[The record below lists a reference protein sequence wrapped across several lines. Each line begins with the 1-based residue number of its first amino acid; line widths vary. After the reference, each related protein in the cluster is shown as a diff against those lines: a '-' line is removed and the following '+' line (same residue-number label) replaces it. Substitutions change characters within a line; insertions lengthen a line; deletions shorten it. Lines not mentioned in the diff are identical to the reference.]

1 MKIIPKFQ
9 KGGGFESLFT
19 TYVPV
24 QAPQQTRSA
33 QTSQSER
40 SSRQDS
46 DDDDRGKLTEKDFY
60 AMLKNIDGLP
70 NEMQS
75 IVSHLIDTLSINKI
89 AGIELSDLST
99 TYLQSL
105 YKIRQAVNNKKQY
118 DDAQKRAI
126 ETGAISEP
134 AITVDG
140 KLVIQDEEGR
150 IRQVSLRDFMSN
162 KDQYKAALT
171 VSNLLNLRAYS
182 PSFANDFSVFD
193 TVNSSIGYQSFQK
206 LVKEAVHT
214 LGSTQV
220 SREGIFSNEGQA
232 SKGLALLQTLKEQ
245 GQIQPGTSTTSEGL
259 YKYKIIDKNQ
269 KRQIDEL
276 TSYISAL
283 LPENAKIWAALKLG
297 TSDKEKA
304 TASLITTYLS
314 SGENTTNEV
323 LIEPKSTD
331 KGTTGGSKS
340 GSKASTDEPD
350 MTFLTA
356 LQNGYGGSY
365 ERRKYNP
372 GGNGAFYVTG
382 SYYGA
387 FLNQKGDVISDVTLQ
402 GLLTQTGLAGITNPN
417 SITFGDN
424 LIKAN
429 QLPLIAVQNTGGVYT
444 ILPCKR
450 NGTQVTPDFELMGA
464 YDTLVQE
471 VNNELGSTATFEQRE
486 EALQR
491 KIQQHPELRE
501 LLDVSGKLDYNK
513 FCAFVVVDGLAS
525 DLNFTFK
532 SKDGKDISESP
543 NPLIQR
549 TDDGADQKYFDS
561 VTQEKLN
568 DGLFKNVFGL
578 GINEDTLYKST
589 VFIPINTNNRLSGVL
604 FSGQKLKDST
614 ALGLE
619 QEYQTSL
626 GAQELNSSNPLLLWQ

>member
-1 MKIIPKFQ
+1 M
-9 KGGGFESLFT
+9 
-19 TYVPV
+19 
-24 QAPQQTRSA
+24 
-33 QTSQSER
+33 
-40 SSRQDS
+40 
-46 DDDDRGKLTEKDFY
+46 
-60 AMLKNIDGLP
+60 
-70 NEMQS
+70 
-75 IVSHLIDTLSINKI
+75 
-89 AGIELSDLST
+89 
-99 TYLQSL
+99 
-105 YKIRQAVNNKKQY
+105 
-118 DDAQKRAI
+118 
-126 ETGAISEP
+126 
-134 AITVDG
+134 
-140 KLVIQDEEGR
+140 
-150 IRQVSLRDFMSN
+150 
-162 KDQYKAALT
+162 
-171 VSNLLNLRAYS
+171 
-182 PSFANDFSVFD
+182 
-193 TVNSSIGYQSFQK
+193 
-206 LVKEAVHT
+206 
-214 LGSTQV
+214 
-220 SREGIFSNEGQA
+220 FSNEGQA
-232 SKGLALLQTLKEQ
+232 SKGLALLQTLKDQ
-245 GQIQPGTSTTSEGL
+245 DQIQPGTSITSEGL

-269 KRQIDEL
+269 KRQIDQL

-283 LPENAKIWAALKLG
+283 LPENAKVWAALKLG
-297 TSDKEKA
+297 TSDREKA

-314 SGENTTNEV
+314 SGENTINEI
-323 LIEPKSTD
+323 LIEPK
-331 KGTTGGSKS
+331 KGTTGESKS
-340 GSKASTDEPD
+340 GSKDSTDEPK

-382 SYYGA
+382 SSYGA

-424 LIKAN
+424 LIKSN
-429 QLPLIAVQNTGGVYT
+429 QLPLIAIQNTGGVYA

-491 KIQQHPELRE
+491 KIQQHPELKE
-501 LLDVSGKLDYNK
+501 LIDVSGKLDYNK
-513 FCAFVVVDGLAS
+513 FCAFVIVDGLAS

-532 SKDGKDISESP
+532 SRDGKDISDSP
-543 NPLIQR
+543 NPLIQE
-549 TDDGADQKYFDS
+549 TDDEADQKYFDS

-568 DGLFKNVFGL
+568 DGLFKNVFGS
-578 GINEDTLYKST
+578 GINKDILYKST

-626 GAQELNSSNPLLLWQ
+626 GGQELNSSNPLLLWQ

>member
-9 KGGGFESLFT
+9 GGGGFESLFT

-24 QAPQQTRSA
+24 QAPQQTRSV

-46 DDDDRGKLTEKDFY
+46 DDDKGKFTEKDFFS
-60 AMLKNIDGLP
+60 MLKDIDGLP

-75 IVSHLIDTLSINKI
+75 IVSNLIDTLSINKLT
-89 AGIELSDLST
+89 GIELQDLSI

-105 YKIRQAVNNKKQY
+105 SKIRQAAGNKKQY

-126 ETGAISEP
+126 ENGSMAEP
-134 AITVDG
+134 AITIDG
-140 KLVIQDEEGR
+140 RLIVQDKDGSIQK
-150 IRQVSLRDFMSN
+150 VSLNDFINN
-162 KDQYKAALT
+162 KDQYETVLT
-171 VSNLLNLRAYS
+171 VSNLLNLRAFS
-182 PSFANDFSVFD
+182 PSFINDFSVFD
-193 TVNSSIGYQSFQK
+193 TVNNSIGYQSFQK

-245 GQIQPGTSTTSEGL
+245 DQIQPGTSITSEEL

-269 KRQIDEL
+269 KRQIDQL

-283 LPENAKIWAALKLG
+283 LPENAKVWAALKLG
-297 TSDKEKA
+297 TSDREKA

-314 SGENTTNEV
+314 SGESTTNEI
-323 LIEPKSTD
+323 LIEPK
-331 KGTTGGSKS
+331 KGTTGESKS
-340 GSKASTDEPD
+340 ESKASADEPK

-382 SYYGA
+382 SSYGA

-429 QLPLIAVQNTGGVYT
+429 QLSLIAVQNTGGVYA

-491 KIQQHPELRE
+491 KIQQHPELKE

-513 FCAFVVVDGLAS
+513 FCAFVIVDGLAS

-532 SKDGKDISESP
+532 SKDGRDISESP
-543 NPLIQR
+543 NPLIQK
-549 TDDGADQKYFDS
+549 TDDETDQKYFDS

-578 GINEDTLYKST
+578 GINEDILYKST

-604 FSGQKLKDST
+604 FSGQQLKDST

>member
-9 KGGGFESLFT
+9 GGGGFESLFT

-24 QAPQQTRSA
+24 QAPQQTRSV

-46 DDDDRGKLTEKDFY
+46 DDDKGKLTEKDFY

-75 IVSHLIDTLSINKI
+75 IISNLIDTLSINKI
-89 AGIELSDLST
+89 AGMELSDLST
-99 TYLQSL
+99 TYLQNL

-118 DDAQKRAI
+118 DEAQKRAI
-126 ETGAISEP
+126 ETGAMSEP

-140 KLVIQDEEGR
+140 KLVIQDKEGH
-150 IRQVSLRDFMSN
+150 IRQVSLGDFMSN
-162 KDQYKAALT
+162 RDQYKTVLT

-182 PSFANDFSVFD
+182 PSFKNDFSIFD

-245 GQIQPGTSTTSEGL
+245 DQIQPGTSITSEGL

-269 KRQIDEL
+269 KKQIDEL

-283 LPENAKIWAALKLG
+283 LPENAKVWAALKLG
-297 TSDKEKA
+297 TSDREKA

-314 SGENTTNEV
+314 SGESTTNEI
-323 LIEPKSTD
+323 LIEPK
-331 KGTTGGSKS
+331 KGTTGESKS
-340 GSKASTDEPD
+340 ESKASADEPK

-382 SYYGA
+382 SSYGA

-402 GLLTQTGLAGITNPN
+402 GLLTQTGLAGITNLN

-424 LIKAN
+424 LIKSN
-429 QLPLIAVQNTGGVYT
+429 QLPLIAIQNTGGVYA

-491 KIQQHPELRE
+491 KIQQHPELKE

-513 FCAFVVVDGLAS
+513 FCAFIIVDGLAS

-532 SKDGKDISESP
+532 SKDGRDISDSP
-543 NPLIQR
+543 NPLIQE
-549 TDDGADQKYFDS
+549 TDDETDQKYFDS

-578 GINEDTLYKST
+578 GINEDILYKST

-614 ALGLE
+614 ALGLQ

-626 GAQELNSSNPLLLWQ
+626 GRQELNSSNPLLLWQ

>member
-9 KGGGFESLFT
+9 NGGGLESLFT

-24 QAPQQTRSA
+24 QDSQPSRSVQAPQY
-33 QTSQSER
+33 EG
-40 SSRQDS
+40 SSRQESNDS
-46 DDDDRGKLTEKDFY
+46 KSKLTEKDFY
-60 AMLKNIDGLP
+60 TMLEKIDGLP

-75 IVSHLIDTLSINKI
+75 IVTDLLDTLNINKI
-89 AGIELSDLST
+89 AGMELQDLST
-99 TYLQSL
+99 TYIKNL
-105 YKIRQAVNNKKQY
+105 YKIRLAVNNKKQY
-118 DDAQKRAI
+118 D
-126 ETGAISEP
+126 ETYKKAVEQGTLSEP

-140 KLVIQDEEGR
+140 KLVIQDKEGR
-150 IRQVSLRDFMSN
+150 IRQVSLGDFMSN
-162 KDQYKAALT
+162 RDQYETVLT
-171 VSNLLNLRAYS
+171 VSNLLNLRAYN
-182 PSFANDFSVFD
+182 PSFANDFSIFD

-245 GQIQPGTSTTSEGL
+245 DQIQPGTSVTSEGL

-283 LPENAKIWAALKLG
+283 LPENAKVWAALKLG
-297 TSDKEKA
+297 TSDREKA

-314 SGENTTNEV
+314 SGENTTNEI
-323 LIEPKSTD
+323 LIEPKSID

-340 GSKASTDEPD
+340 GSKSSTDEPD

-382 SYYGA
+382 SSYGA

-429 QLPLIAVQNTGGVYT
+429 QTPLIAVQNTGGVRA

-450 NGTQVTPDFELMGA
+450 YGNQVIPDFELMEK
-464 YDTLVQE
+464 YDDLVQE
-471 VNNELGSTATFEQRE
+471 VNNELGSTASFEQRE
-486 EALQR
+486 EALER
-491 KIQQHPELRE
+491 KIQQQPELRE
-501 LLDVSGKLDYNK
+501 LLNVSGKLDYNK
-513 FCAFVVVDGLAS
+513 FCAFIIVDGLAS

-532 SKDGKDISESP
+532 SRNGQDISESI
-543 NPLIQR
+543 NPLIQE
-549 TDDGADQKYFDS
+549 TDDKIDQQYFNT
-561 VTQEKLN
+561 VTQQELN
-568 DGLFKNVFGL
+568 DSLFKDIFGTGL
-578 GINEDTLYKST
+578 NEDKLYKSAI
-589 VFIPINTNNRLSGVL
+589 FIPINTNNRLSGVL

>member
-9 KGGGFESLFT
+9 GGGGFESLFT

-24 QAPQQTRSA
+24 QAPQQTRSV

-46 DDDDRGKLTEKDFY
+46 DDDKGKFTEKDFFS
-60 AMLKNIDGLP
+60 MLKDIDGLP

-75 IVSHLIDTLSINKI
+75 IVSNLIDTLSINKLT
-89 AGIELSDLST
+89 GIELQDLSI

-105 YKIRQAVNNKKQY
+105 SKIRQAAGNKKQY

-126 ETGAISEP
+126 ENGSMAEP
-134 AITVDG
+134 AITIDG
-140 KLVIQDEEGR
+140 RLIVQDKDGSIQK
-150 IRQVSLRDFMSN
+150 VSLNDFINN
-162 KDQYKAALT
+162 KDQYETVLT
-171 VSNLLNLRAYS
+171 VSNLLNLRAFS
-182 PSFANDFSVFD
+182 PSFINDFSVFD
-193 TVNSSIGYQSFQK
+193 TVNNSIGYQSFQK

-245 GQIQPGTSTTSEGL
+245 DQIQPGTSITSEEL

-269 KRQIDEL
+269 KRQIDQL

-283 LPENAKIWAALKLG
+283 LPENAKVWAALKLG
-297 TSDKEKA
+297 TSDREKA

-314 SGENTTNEV
+314 SGESTTNEI
-323 LIEPKSTD
+323 LIEPK
-331 KGTTGGSKS
+331 KGTTGESKS
-340 GSKASTDEPD
+340 ESKASADEPK

-382 SYYGA
+382 SSYGA

-402 GLLTQTGLAGITNPN
+402 GLLIQTGLAGITNLN

-424 LIKAN
+424 LIKSN
-429 QLPLIAVQNTGGVYT
+429 QLPLIAIQNTGGVYA

-491 KIQQHPELRE
+491 KIQQHPELKE

-513 FCAFVVVDGLAS
+513 FCAFVIVDGLAS

-532 SKDGKDISESP
+532 SKDGRDISESP
-543 NPLIQR
+543 NPLIQK
-549 TDDGADQKYFDS
+549 TDDETDQKYFDS

-578 GINEDTLYKST
+578 GINEDILYKST

-604 FSGQKLKDST
+604 FSGQQLKDST

>member
-9 KGGGFESLFT
+9 GGGGFESLFT

-24 QAPQQTRSA
+24 QAPQQTRSV

-46 DDDDRGKLTEKDFY
+46 DDDKGKFTEKDFFS
-60 AMLKNIDGLP
+60 MLKDIDGLP

-75 IVSHLIDTLSINKI
+75 IVSNLIDTLSINKLT
-89 AGIELSDLST
+89 GIELQDLSI

-105 YKIRQAVNNKKQY
+105 SKIRQAAGNKKQY

-126 ETGAISEP
+126 ENGSMAEP
-134 AITVDG
+134 AITIDG
-140 KLVIQDEEGR
+140 RLIVQDKDGSIQK
-150 IRQVSLRDFMSN
+150 VSLNDFINN
-162 KDQYKAALT
+162 KDQYETVLT
-171 VSNLLNLRAYS
+171 VSNLLNLRAFS
-182 PSFANDFSVFD
+182 PSFINDFSVFD
-193 TVNSSIGYQSFQK
+193 TVNNSIGYQSFQK
-206 LVKEAVHT
+206 LVKEAVST

-245 GQIQPGTSTTSEGL
+245 DQIQPGTSVTSEGL

-269 KRQIDEL
+269 KRQIDQL

-283 LPENAKIWAALKLG
+283 LPENAKVWAALKLG
-297 TSDKEKA
+297 TSDREKA

-314 SGENTTNEV
+314 SGESTTNEI
-323 LIEPKSTD
+323 LIEPK
-331 KGTTGGSKS
+331 KGTTGESKS
-340 GSKASTDEPD
+340 ESKASADEPK

-382 SYYGA
+382 SSYGA

-402 GLLTQTGLAGITNPN
+402 GLLTQTGLAGITNLN

-424 LIKAN
+424 LIKSN
-429 QLPLIAVQNTGGVYT
+429 QLPLIAIQNTGGVYA

-491 KIQQHPELRE
+491 KIQQHPELKE

-513 FCAFVVVDGLAS
+513 FCAFVIVDGLAS

-532 SKDGKDISESP
+532 SKDGRDISESP
-543 NPLIQR
+543 NPLIQK
-549 TDDGADQKYFDS
+549 TDDETDQKYFDS

-578 GINEDTLYKST
+578 GINEDILYKST

-604 FSGQKLKDST
+604 FSGQQLKDST

>member
-9 KGGGFESLFT
+9 GGGGFESLFT

-24 QAPQQTRSA
+24 QAPQQTRSV

-46 DDDDRGKLTEKDFY
+46 DDDKGKLTEKDFY
-60 AMLKNIDGLP
+60 DMLKNIDGLP

-75 IVSHLIDTLSINKI
+75 IISNLIDTLSINKI
-89 AGIELSDLST
+89 TGMELSDLST

-118 DDAQKRAI
+118 DEAQKRAI

-140 KLVIQDEEGR
+140 KLVIQDKEGH
-150 IRQVSLRDFMSN
+150 IRQVSLGDFMSN
-162 KDQYKAALT
+162 RNQYKTVLT

-182 PSFANDFSVFD
+182 PSFANDFSIFD
-193 TVNSSIGYQSFQK
+193 TINSSIGYQSFQK

-232 SKGLALLQTLKEQ
+232 QKGLALLQTLKEQ
-245 GQIQPGTSTTSEGL
+245 DQIQSGISITSEGL
-259 YKYKIIDKNQ
+259 YKYKIINKNQ

-283 LPENAKIWAALKLG
+283 LPENAKVWAALKLG
-297 TSDKEKA
+297 TSDREKA

-314 SGENTTNEV
+314 SGESTTNEI
-323 LIEPKSTD
+323 LIEPK
-331 KGTTGGSKS
+331 KGTTGESKS
-340 GSKASTDEPD
+340 ESKASADEPK

-382 SYYGA
+382 SSYGA

-450 NGTQVTPDFELMGA
+450 NGTQVTPDFELMRA
-464 YDTLVQE
+464 DDTLVQE
-471 VNNELGSTATFEQRE
+471 VNKEIGSTGTFEQRE

-491 KIQQHPELRE
+491 KIQQHPELKE

>member
-1 MKIIPKFQ
+1 
-9 KGGGFESLFT
+9 
-19 TYVPV
+19 
-24 QAPQQTRSA
+24 
-33 QTSQSER
+33 
-40 SSRQDS
+40 
-46 DDDDRGKLTEKDFY
+46 
-60 AMLKNIDGLP
+60 MLKDIDGLP

-75 IVSHLIDTLSINKI
+75 IVSNLIDTLSINKI

-105 YKIRQAVNNKKQY
+105 YRIRQAVDNKKQY
-118 DDAQKRAI
+118 DEAQKRAI
-126 ETGAISEP
+126 EAGAMSEP

-140 KLVIQDEEGR
+140 KLVIQDKEGR
-150 IRQVSLRDFMSN
+150 IRQVSLGDFMSN
-162 KDQYKAALT
+162 RDQYETVLT
-171 VSNLLNLRAYS
+171 VSNLLNLRAYN
-182 PSFANDFSVFD
+182 PSFANDFSIFD

-245 GQIQPGTSTTSEGL
+245 DQIQPGTSVTSEGL

-283 LPENAKIWAALKLG
+283 LPENAKVWAALKLG
-297 TSDKEKA
+297 TSDREKA

-314 SGENTTNEV
+314 SGENTTNEI
-323 LIEPKSTD
+323 LIEPKSID

-340 GSKASTDEPD
+340 GSKSSTDEPD

-382 SYYGA
+382 SSYGA
-387 FLNQKGDVISDVTLQ
+387 FLNQKGDIISDVTLQ

-424 LIKAN
+424 LIKPN
-429 QLPLIAVQNTGGVYT
+429 QLPLIAIQNTGGVYT

-491 KIQQHPELRE
+491 KIQQHPELKE
-501 LLDVSGKLDYNK
+501 LLDVSGKLDYNNS
-513 FCAFVVVDGLAS
+513 VHSLLWT
-525 DLNFTFK
+525 DL
-532 SKDGKDISESP
+532 
-543 NPLIQR
+543 PLILILLLSLRMAEIFRRVQI
-549 TDDGADQKYFDS
+549 
-561 VTQEKLN
+561 L
-568 DGLFKNVFGL
+568 
-578 GINEDTLYKST
+578 LYRRQMMRLIKST
-589 VFIPINTNNRLSGVL
+589 LI
-604 FSGQKLKDST
+604 
-614 ALGLE
+614 
-619 QEYQTSL
+619 
-626 GAQELNSSNPLLLWQ
+626 LLHRRS

>member
-9 KGGGFESLFT
+9 GGGGFESLFT

-24 QAPQQTRSA
+24 QAPQQTRSV

-46 DDDDRGKLTEKDFY
+46 DDDKGKFTEKDFFS
-60 AMLKNIDGLP
+60 MLKDIDGLP

-75 IVSHLIDTLSINKI
+75 IVSNLIDTLSINNLT
-89 AGIELSDLST
+89 GIELQDLSI

-105 YKIRQAVNNKKQY
+105 SKIRQAAGNKKQY

-126 ETGAISEP
+126 ENGSMAEP
-134 AITVDG
+134 AITIDG
-140 KLVIQDEEGR
+140 RLIVQDKDGSIQK
-150 IRQVSLRDFMSN
+150 VSLNDFINN
-162 KDQYKAALT
+162 KDQYETVLT
-171 VSNLLNLRAYS
+171 VSNLLNLRAFS
-182 PSFANDFSVFD
+182 PSFINDFSVFD
-193 TVNSSIGYQSFQK
+193 TVNNSIGYQSFQK

-245 GQIQPGTSTTSEGL
+245 DQIQPGTSITSEGL

-269 KRQIDEL
+269 KRQIDQL

-283 LPENAKIWAALKLG
+283 LPENAKVWAALKLG
-297 TSDKEKA
+297 TSDREKA

-314 SGENTTNEV
+314 SGESTTNEI
-323 LIEPKSTD
+323 LIEPK
-331 KGTTGGSKS
+331 KGTTGESKS
-340 GSKASTDEPD
+340 ESKASADEPK

-382 SYYGA
+382 SSYGA

-402 GLLTQTGLAGITNPN
+402 GLLTQTGLAGITNLN

-424 LIKAN
+424 LIKSN
-429 QLPLIAVQNTGGVYT
+429 QLPLIAIQNTGGVYA

-491 KIQQHPELRE
+491 KIQQHPELKE

-513 FCAFVVVDGLAS
+513 FCAFVIVDGLAS

-532 SKDGKDISESP
+532 SKDGRDISESP
-543 NPLIQR
+543 NPLIQK
-549 TDDGADQKYFDS
+549 TDDETDQKYFDS

-578 GINEDTLYKST
+578 GINEDILYKSM

>member
-9 KGGGFESLFT
+9 GGGGFESLFT

-24 QAPQQTRSA
+24 QAPQQTRSV

-46 DDDDRGKLTEKDFY
+46 DDDKGKLTEKDFY

-75 IVSHLIDTLSINKI
+75 IVSNLIDTLSINKI

-105 YKIRQAVNNKKQY
+105 YRIRQAVNNKKQY
-118 DDAQKRAI
+118 DEAQKRAI
-126 ETGAISEP
+126 ETGAMSEP

-140 KLVIQDEEGR
+140 KLVTQDKEGR
-150 IRQVSLRDFMSN
+150 IRQVSLGDFMN
-162 KDQYKAALT
+162 NRDQYETVLT
-171 VSNLLNLRAYS
+171 VSNLLNLRAYN
-182 PSFANDFSVFD
+182 PSFANDFSIFD

-206 LVKEAVHT
+206 LIKEAVHT

-232 SKGLALLQTLKEQ
+232 SKGLAILQTLKEQ
-245 GQIQPGTSTTSEGL
+245 DQIQPGTSITSEGL

-269 KRQIDEL
+269 KRQIDQL

-283 LPENAKIWAALKLG
+283 LPENAKVWAALKLG
-297 TSDKEKA
+297 TSDREKA

-314 SGENTTNEV
+314 SGESTTNEI
-323 LIEPKSTD
+323 LIEPK
-331 KGTTGGSKS
+331 KGTTGESKS
-340 GSKASTDEPD
+340 ESKASADEPK

-382 SYYGA
+382 SSYGA

-402 GLLTQTGLAGITNPN
+402 GLLTQTGLAGITNLN

-424 LIKAN
+424 LIKSN
-429 QLPLIAVQNTGGVYT
+429 QLPLIAIQNTGGVYA

-491 KIQQHPELRE
+491 KIQQHPELKE

-513 FCAFVVVDGLAS
+513 FCAFVIVDGLAS

-532 SKDGKDISESP
+532 SKDGRDISESP
-543 NPLIQR
+543 NPLIQK
-549 TDDGADQKYFDS
+549 TDDETDQKYFDS

-578 GINEDTLYKST
+578 GINEDILYKST

-604 FSGQKLKDST
+604 FSGQQLKDST

>member
-9 KGGGFESLFT
+9 GGGGFESLFT

-24 QAPQQTRSA
+24 QAPQQTRSV

-46 DDDDRGKLTEKDFY
+46 DDDKGKFTEKDFFS
-60 AMLKNIDGLP
+60 MLKDIDGLP

-75 IVSHLIDTLSINKI
+75 IVSNLIDTLSINKLT
-89 AGIELSDLST
+89 GIELQDLSI

-105 YKIRQAVNNKKQY
+105 SKIRQAAGNKKQY

-126 ETGAISEP
+126 ENGSMAEP
-134 AITVDG
+134 AITIDG
-140 KLVIQDEEGR
+140 RLIVQDKDGSIQK
-150 IRQVSLRDFMSN
+150 VSLNDFINN
-162 KDQYKAALT
+162 KDQYETVLT
-171 VSNLLNLRAYS
+171 VSNLLNLRAFS
-182 PSFANDFSVFD
+182 PSFINDFSVFD
-193 TVNSSIGYQSFQK
+193 TVNNSIGYQSFQK

-245 GQIQPGTSTTSEGL
+245 DQIQPGTSITSEEL

-269 KRQIDEL
+269 KRQIDQL

-283 LPENAKIWAALKLG
+283 LPENAKVWAALKLG
-297 TSDKEKA
+297 TSDREKA

-314 SGENTTNEV
+314 SGESTTNEI
-323 LIEPKSTD
+323 LIEPK
-331 KGTTGGSKS
+331 KGTTGESKS
-340 GSKASTDEPD
+340 ESKASADEPK

-382 SYYGA
+382 SSYGA

-402 GLLTQTGLAGITNPN
+402 GLLTQTGLAGITNLN

-424 LIKAN
+424 LIKSN
-429 QLPLIAVQNTGGVYT
+429 QLPLIAIQNTGGVYA

-491 KIQQHPELRE
+491 KIQQHPELKE

-513 FCAFVVVDGLAS
+513 FCAFVIVDGLAS

-532 SKDGKDISESP
+532 SKDGRDISESP
-543 NPLIQR
+543 NPLIQK
-549 TDDGADQKYFDS
+549 TDDETDQKYFDS

-578 GINEDTLYKST
+578 GINEDILYKST

-604 FSGQKLKDST
+604 FSGQQLKDST

>member
-9 KGGGFESLFT
+9 GGGGFESLFT

-24 QAPQQTRSA
+24 QAPQQTRSV

-46 DDDDRGKLTEKDFY
+46 DDDKGKFTEKDFFS
-60 AMLKNIDGLP
+60 MLKDIDGLP

-75 IVSHLIDTLSINKI
+75 IVSNLIDTLSINKLT
-89 AGIELSDLST
+89 GIELQDLSI

-105 YKIRQAVNNKKQY
+105 SKIRQAAGNKKQY

-126 ETGAISEP
+126 ENGSMAEP
-134 AITVDG
+134 AITIDG
-140 KLVIQDEEGR
+140 RLIVQDKDGSIQK
-150 IRQVSLRDFMSN
+150 VSLNDFINN
-162 KDQYKAALT
+162 KDQYETVLT
-171 VSNLLNLRAYS
+171 VSNLLNLRAFS
-182 PSFANDFSVFD
+182 PSFINDFSVFD
-193 TVNSSIGYQSFQK
+193 TVNNSIGYQSFQK
-206 LVKEAVHT
+206 LVKEAVST

-245 GQIQPGTSTTSEGL
+245 DQIQPGTSITSEGL

-269 KRQIDEL
+269 KRQIDQL

-283 LPENAKIWAALKLG
+283 LPENAKVWAALKLG
-297 TSDKEKA
+297 TSDREKA

-314 SGENTTNEV
+314 SGESTTNEI
-323 LIEPKSTD
+323 LIEPK
-331 KGTTGGSKS
+331 KGTTGESKS
-340 GSKASTDEPD
+340 ESKASADEPK

-382 SYYGA
+382 SSYGA

-424 LIKAN
+424 LIKSN
-429 QLPLIAVQNTGGVYT
+429 QLPLIAIQNTGGVYA

-491 KIQQHPELRE
+491 KIQQHPELKE

-513 FCAFVVVDGLAS
+513 FCAFVIVDGLAS

-532 SKDGKDISESP
+532 SKDGRDISESP
-543 NPLIQR
+543 NPLIQK
-549 TDDGADQKYFDS
+549 TDDETDQKYFDS

-578 GINEDTLYKST
+578 GINEDILYKST

-604 FSGQKLKDST
+604 FSGQQLKDS
-614 ALGLE
+614 AAIGLE

>member
-9 KGGGFESLFT
+9 GGGGFESLFT

-24 QAPQQTRSA
+24 QAPQQTRSV

-46 DDDDRGKLTEKDFY
+46 DDDKGKFTEKDFFS
-60 AMLKNIDGLP
+60 MLKDIDGLP

-75 IVSHLIDTLSINKI
+75 IVSNLIDTLSINKLT
-89 AGIELSDLST
+89 GIELQDLSI

-105 YKIRQAVNNKKQY
+105 SKIRQAAGNKKQY

-126 ETGAISEP
+126 ENGSMAEP
-134 AITVDG
+134 AITIDG
-140 KLVIQDEEGR
+140 RLIVQDKDGSIQK
-150 IRQVSLRDFMSN
+150 VSLNDFINN
-162 KDQYKAALT
+162 KDQYETVLT
-171 VSNLLNLRAYS
+171 VSNLLNLRAFS
-182 PSFANDFSVFD
+182 PSFINDFSVFD
-193 TVNSSIGYQSFQK
+193 TVNNSIGYQSFQK

-245 GQIQPGTSTTSEGL
+245 DQIQPGTSITSEGL

-269 KRQIDEL
+269 KRQIDQL

-283 LPENAKIWAALKLG
+283 LPENAKVWAALKLG
-297 TSDKEKA
+297 TSDREKA

-314 SGENTTNEV
+314 SGESTTNEI
-323 LIEPKSTD
+323 LIEPK
-331 KGTTGGSKS
+331 KGTTGESKS
-340 GSKASTDEPD
+340 ESKASADEPK

-382 SYYGA
+382 SSYGA

-402 GLLTQTGLAGITNPN
+402 GLLTQTGLAGITNLN

-424 LIKAN
+424 LIKSN
-429 QLPLIAVQNTGGVYT
+429 QLPLIAIQNTGGVYA

-491 KIQQHPELRE
+491 KIQQHPELKE

-513 FCAFVVVDGLAS
+513 FCAFVIVDGLAS

-532 SKDGKDISESP
+532 SKDGRDISESP
-543 NPLIQR
+543 NPLIQK
-549 TDDGADQKYFDS
+549 TDDETDQKYFDS

-626 GAQELNSSNPLLLWQ
+626 GTQELNSSNPLLLWQ

>member
-9 KGGGFESLFT
+9 GGGGFESLFT

-46 DDDDRGKLTEKDFY
+46 DDDKGKFTEKDFFS
-60 AMLKNIDGLP
+60 MLKDIDGLP

-75 IVSHLIDTLSINKI
+75 IVSNLIDTLSINKLT
-89 AGIELSDLST
+89 GIELQDLSI

-105 YKIRQAVNNKKQY
+105 SKIRQAAGNKKQY

-126 ETGAISEP
+126 ENGSMAEP
-134 AITVDG
+134 AITIDG
-140 KLVIQDEEGR
+140 RLIVQDKDGSIQK
-150 IRQVSLRDFMSN
+150 VSLNDFINN
-162 KDQYKAALT
+162 KDQYETVLT
-171 VSNLLNLRAYS
+171 VSNLLNLRAFS
-182 PSFANDFSVFD
+182 PSFINDFSVFD
-193 TVNSSIGYQSFQK
+193 TVNNSIGYQSFQK

-245 GQIQPGTSTTSEGL
+245 DQIQPGTSVTSEGL

-269 KRQIDEL
+269 KRQIDQL

-283 LPENAKIWAALKLG
+283 LPENAKVWAALKLG
-297 TSDKEKA
+297 TSDREKA

-314 SGENTTNEV
+314 SGESTTNEI
-323 LIEPKSTD
+323 LIEPK
-331 KGTTGGSKS
+331 KGTTGESKS
-340 GSKASTDEPD
+340 ESKASADEPK

-382 SYYGA
+382 SSYGA

-424 LIKAN
+424 LIKSN
-429 QLPLIAVQNTGGVYT
+429 QLPLIAIQNTGGVYA

-491 KIQQHPELRE
+491 KIQQHPELKE

-513 FCAFVVVDGLAS
+513 FCAFVIVDGLAS

-532 SKDGKDISESP
+532 SKDGRDISESP
-543 NPLIQR
+543 NPLIQK
-549 TDDGADQKYFDS
+549 TDDETDQKYFDS

-578 GINEDTLYKST
+578 GINEDILYKST

-604 FSGQKLKDST
+604 FSGQQLKDSA

>member
-9 KGGGFESLFT
+9 GGGGFESLFT

-24 QAPQQTRSA
+24 QAPQQTRSV

-46 DDDDRGKLTEKDFY
+46 DDDKGKFTEKDFFS
-60 AMLKNIDGLP
+60 MLKDIDGLP

-75 IVSHLIDTLSINKI
+75 IVSNLIDTLSINKLT
-89 AGIELSDLST
+89 GIELQDLSI

-105 YKIRQAVNNKKQY
+105 SKIRQAAGNKKQY

-126 ETGAISEP
+126 ENGSMAEP
-134 AITVDG
+134 AITIDG
-140 KLVIQDEEGR
+140 RLIVQDKDGSIQK
-150 IRQVSLRDFMSN
+150 VSLNDFINN
-162 KDQYKAALT
+162 KDQYETVLT
-171 VSNLLNLRAYS
+171 VSNLLNLRAFS
-182 PSFANDFSVFD
+182 PSFINDFSVFD
-193 TVNSSIGYQSFQK
+193 TVNNSIGYQSFQK

-245 GQIQPGTSTTSEGL
+245 DQIQPGTSITSEGL

-269 KRQIDEL
+269 KRQIDQL

-283 LPENAKIWAALKLG
+283 LPENAKVWAALKLG
-297 TSDKEKA
+297 TSDREKA

-314 SGENTTNEV
+314 SGESTTNEI
-323 LIEPKSTD
+323 LIEPK
-331 KGTTGGSKS
+331 KGTTGESKS
-340 GSKASTDEPD
+340 ESKASADEPK

-382 SYYGA
+382 SSYGA

-402 GLLTQTGLAGITNPN
+402 GLLTQTGLAGITNLN

-424 LIKAN
+424 LIKSN
-429 QLPLIAVQNTGGVYT
+429 QLPLIAIQNTGGVYA

-450 NGTQVTPDFELMGA
+450 NGIQVTPDFELMGA

-491 KIQQHPELRE
+491 KIQQHPELKE

-513 FCAFVVVDGLAS
+513 FCAFVIVDGLAS

-532 SKDGKDISESP
+532 SKDGRDISESP
-543 NPLIQR
+543 NPLIQK
-549 TDDGADQKYFDS
+549 TDDETDQKYFDS

-578 GINEDTLYKST
+578 GINEDILYTST

-604 FSGQKLKDST
+604 FSGQQLKDST